1 MARINSTDVPVWAAF
16 IPKAEPVVAPKV
28 TSATAGAEYWK
39 HPLPILALVP
49 VKCPSRFE
57 GDPVTDGFVVMVQ
70 LPAHPEEKG
79 GKTVLM
85 HPTYQLVMLRD
96 NNQKNKYCAGPQF
109 PNSRTKS
116 DTNVLLPG
124 YGSWNSKIVE
134 PNLAVFA
141 SAHPEL
147 VKQMK

>member
-1 MARINSTDVPVWAAF
+1 MARINSTPVWAAF
-16 IPKAEPVVAPKV
+16 VPQTAETPKV
-28 TSATAGAEYWK
+28 EAAAAGAEYWK

-49 VKCPSRFE
+49 VKCPSRWD
-57 GDPVTDGFVVMVQ
+57 GDPITDGFVVAVQ

-79 GKTVLM
+79 GKTVMM
-85 HPTYQLVMLRD
+85 HPTLQFVMFRD
-96 NNQKNKYCAGPQF
+96 TTQRDKYCAGPQF
-109 PNSRTKS
+109 PKSRIKS
-116 DTNVLLPG
+116 DTNVLVPG
-124 YGSWNSKIVE
+124 YGSWNSKIIE